1 MKRKVLLT
9 LDEKDGEILDK
20 IHSLNGASKSDI
32 LRWALRHYAKYGI
45 WLFGQPLVRRR
56 VREELGPL
64 VLGPRREAI
73 KQ

>member
-1 MKRKVLLT
+1 MSKKLLLT
-9 LDEKDGEILDK
+9 LDEKDVEILEK
-20 IHSLNGASKSDI
+20 ITSLNGASKSDI
-32 LRWALRHYAKYGI
+32 LRWALRYYAKYGV

-64 VLGPRREAI
+64 VLGPRREAV